1 MKVSREADVASLL
14 APPAGSSLWLATAPA
29 GPALPPLAGEVQ
41 ADTLVIGG
49 GIAGTTTALHLAEAG
64 IDTVLLEAGQVGDGA
79 SGQSGGVIAPD
90 FIRHTPETLG
100 RVLGRQAATRLT
112 QMIGGSARDVF
123 GLIERHAIDCDAH
136 QDGFYTPA
144 HSEGL
149 AENQRRYAN
158 QWHSRGYDVGFIE
171 AEAARATFGADR
183 YCGALYFGDGGRLN
197 PLAYARG
204 LARAAARQG
213 ARLFA
218 GSPVVALTHA
228 AGQWRAQTPGGTVI
242 ARRLVLAANGG
253 NAALHPALRRTAL
266 PLQVIQFAST
276 PLSPAQ
282 RQEIMPM
289 GGAFTDKVPY
299 LFTARLDGSGHLIS
313 AFGASFLVR
322 GEKAALRE
330 AERRL
335 KQHFAAMPDPRIAYL
350 WPGTAWVNPSLLPEV
365 YELGDDAFAIQAC
378 NGRGITVNTAIGIE
392 MAAMLA
398 RGDRDALS
406 VPMRAPRPIRFHAAA
421 TLVPKMLMSMAY
433 LSN

>member
-1 MKVSREADVASLL
+1 MKHQHPDRDDARLPAS
-14 APPAGSSLWLATAPA
+14 SSLWLATAPA
-29 GPALPPLAGEVQ
+29 GPALPVVAGDVQ

-64 IDTVLLEAGQVGDGA
+64 VDVVLLEAGQVGDGA

-100 RVLGRQAATRLT
+100 RVIGRQAATRLT
-112 QMIGGSARDVF
+112 RMIGGSARDVF
-123 GLIERHAIDCDAH
+123 GLIERHAIDCDAY
-136 QDGFYTPA
+136 QDGFFTPA
-144 HSEGL
+144 HTEGL

-158 QWHSRGYDVGFIE
+158 QWHSRGYDVNFVE
-171 AEAARATFGADR
+171 ADEARAIFGADR
-183 YCGALYFGDGGRLN
+183 YRGALRFGDGGRLN

-204 LARAAARQG
+204 LARAAGQQG

-218 GSPVVALTHA
+218 GSPVIALTREP
-228 AGQWRAQTPGGTVI
+228 GCWRAQTPGGMVT

-266 PLQVIQFAST
+266 PLNVMQFASA

-282 RQEIMPM
+282 RLKIMPM

-299 LFTARLDGSGHLIS
+299 LFTARLDGAGHLVS
-313 AFGASFLVR
+313 AFAASFLVR
-322 GEKAALRE
+322 GEKAGVRE

-335 KQHFAAMPDPRIAYL
+335 KQHFATMPDPRIAYL

-365 YELGDDAFAIQAC
+365 YELGDDGFAIQAD

-392 MAAMLA
+392 LAAMLA
-398 RGDRDALS
+398 RSDRDAMS
-406 VPMRAPRPIRFHAAA
+406 VPMRAPKPIRFHRTA
-421 TLVPKMLMSMAY
+421 TLVPKLLMSMAY

>member
-1 MKVSREADVASLL
+1 MKVSREADAASHL

-29 GPALPPLAGEVQ
+29 GPALPALAGDVE

-64 IDTVLLEAGQVGDGA
+64 IDVVLLEGGQVGDGA

-100 RVLGRQAATRLT
+100 RVLGQQAAARVTR
-112 QMIGGSARDVF
+112 MIGASARDVF

-136 QDGFYTPA
+136 RDGFYTPA
-144 HSEGL
+144 HTEAL
-149 AENQRRYAN
+149 AENQRRYAA
-158 QWHSRGYDVGFIE
+158 QWQARGYDVSFIE
-171 AEAARATFGADR
+171 AEAARKTFGADR
-183 YCGALYFGDGGRLN
+183 YRGALRFGDGGGLN

-204 LARAAARQG
+204 LARAAGRQG

-218 GSPVVALTHA
+218 DSPVVALA
-228 AGQWRAQTPGGTVI
+228 REPGRWCARTPGGTVS
-242 ARRLVLAANGG
+242 ARRVVLAANGG
-253 NAALHPALRRTAL
+253 NAALHPALHRTVL
-266 PLQVIQFAST
+266 PLHVMQFASA
-276 PLSPAQ
+276 PLSPGQ
-282 RQEIMPM
+282 RLEIMPK

-299 LFTARLDGSGHLIS
+299 LFTARLDGAGHLVS
-313 AFGASFLVR
+313 AFAASFLVR
-322 GEKAALRE
+322 GEKAGLRE
-330 AERRL
+330 AKRRL

-365 YELGDDAFAIQAC
+365 HDLGDGAFAIQAD

-392 MAAMLA
+392 LAAMLA
-398 RGDRDALS
+398 RDDREALS
-406 VPMRAPRPIRFHAAA
+406 VPLGTPKPVRFHGAAA
-421 TLVPKMLMSMAY
+421 LLPRLLMSMAY